1 MLDSIVVFLVPVLGL
16 IAGLILLAFSSDTA
30 VEHSVDLASGLGVS
44 PLIIGL
50 VLVSIG
56 TDLPEIFNSIMASQM
71 GHGDLNPESKH
82 LMM

>member
-1 MLDSIVVFLVPVLGL
+1 MFDSIVIFLVPVIGL

-30 VEHSVDLASGLGVS
+30 VEHSVDLASGLGVA

-56 TDLPEIFNSIMASQM
+56 TQTYQRFLTR
-71 GHGDLNPESKH
+71 
-82 LMM
+82 